1 MKQFLYTKAISIKR
15 ALSEDTGKTSKTT
28 AYYVAFV
35 ALGTTG
41 AVLGPTLRDLA
52 ENTQTQVSQ
61 ISLLFTAVS
70 LGYLIG
76 SLLSGQVYDRMLG
89 HPVMAGA
96 LVLMA
101 AALVLAPLTPLLWLL
116 FAVFMIIGIAQAGVD
131 VGGNTLLVWVHGD
144 KVPPFMS
151 ALHFFFGFGALLS
164 PIIIDRVVK
173 MSGEITGAYWALAVL
188 MLPIAI
194 WLLRLP
200 SPAIQGDSEN
210 NLSRPVDRRLLTL
223 LVIFFFLHVGAE
235 ISFGGWIYLYAV
247 TTDLASP
254 SAARYLT
261 SAFWG
266 AFTLGRLIAIPL
278 ALRLRPGT
286 ILLGGLVGCLVSL
299 GIILQWPSSSVAIW
313 LGTLGMGL
321 SIAPMF
327 PTSINLAKRRMA
339 ITGQVT
345 SWFLVGASLGS
356 MTLPWLIGQLFESVG
371 PQTMMV
377 VILID
382 VLLALGIFIV
392 IKLSTAPLGQYA
404 SESEPV

>member
-1 MKQFLYTKAISIKR
+1 
-15 ALSEDTGKTSKTT
+15 
-28 AYYVAFV
+28 
-35 ALGTTG
+35 
-41 AVLGPTLRDLA
+41 
-52 ENTQTQVSQ
+52 
-61 ISLLFTAVS
+61 
-70 LGYLIG
+70 
-76 SLLSGQVYDRMLG
+76 
-89 HPVMAGA
+89 
-96 LVLMA
+96 
-101 AALVLAPLTPLLWLL
+101 
-116 FAVFMIIGIAQAGVD
+116 
-131 VGGNTLLVWVHGD
+131 
-144 KVPPFMS
+144 
-151 ALHFFFGFGALLS
+151 
-164 PIIIDRVVK
+164 
-173 MSGEITGAYWALAVL
+173 
-188 MLPIAI
+188 
-194 WLLRLP
+194 
-200 SPAIQGDSEN
+200 
-210 NLSRPVDRRLLTL
+210 
-223 LVIFFFLHVGAE
+223 
-235 ISFGGWIYLYAV
+235 
-247 TTDLASP
+247 
-254 SAARYLT
+254 
-261 SAFWG
+261 
-266 AFTLGRLIAIPL
+266 LIAIPL

-327 PTSINLAKRRMA
+327 PTSINLAERRMA